1 MPRTSQTCQL
11 TASAYRI
18 EAPVAGDFLQYFDNL
33 DSRVEVSRR
42 QSQYWGSQ
50 KPEFIW
56 HSTDLD
62 VRRNRMEYSLVLN
75 LKDPIMPFSRWS
87 TVLLLSFVLSSPLQA
102 AEPVYTPTE
111 QYHRLNFQGWTV
123 LNPELDQ
130 HPQLR
135 SDTLELLD
143 NHLCR
148 ITRKIP
154 QPALNR
160 LREQRV
166 WVEYQ
171 IPKQSAVLPRLSAL
185 AGTQWLARTKRDPLR
200 LGTLKP

>member
-1 MPRTSQTCQL
+1 M
-11 TASAYRI
+11 
-18 EAPVAGDFLQYFDNL
+18 FDV

-42 QSQYWGSQ
+42 QSQYWRSQ

-87 TVLLLSFVLSSPLQA
+87 TVLLLSFVLSSPPA

-111 QYHRLNFQGWTV
+111 QYHRLNLQGWTV
-123 LNPELDQ
+123 LVNPELDH

-143 NHLCR
+143 NHLYR

-171 IPKQSAVLPRLSAL
+171 MPKTKCMCYHVSRHWRDPMA
-185 AGTQWLARTKRDPLR
+185 TTRTKRSDQWR
-200 LGTLKP
+200 LGTLKPFLTGPKANPG